1 MFTSERPATAPEPPA
16 GPPTTVPS
24 RAGPRS
30 STAPPAGSG
39 RTPPALVGS
48 PDAGLALL
56 PDRVLMRRAARHD
69 ARAFEVFYRRHISSA
84 RAVSFRTVGTAQRAD
99 EVCQEAFL
107 SAWRAAGRFDPELG
121 TARSWVLSIV
131 RNRAIDQL
139 RVHRRTSDRDATDEA
154 SVELQ
159 PADPRDAT
167 ESVALRNV
175 SSLATRRLLDVL
187 DPDQQQV
194 IELAFFRGLSHA
206 EIASRLE
213 LPLGTVK
220 ARIHRGLARMRASAG
235 RPGPDV
241 GAPGATTDAA

>member
-1 MFTSERPATAPEPPA
+1 
-16 GPPTTVPS
+16 
-24 RAGPRS
+24 
-30 STAPPAGSG
+30 
-39 RTPPALVGS
+39 
-48 PDAGLALL
+48 
-56 PDRVLMRRAARHD
+56 MRRAARHD
-69 ARAFEVFYRRHISSA
+69 AQAFEVLYRRHISSA
-84 RAVSFRTVGTAQRAD
+84 RAVSFRTVGTSQRAD

-121 TARSWVLSIV
+121 TARSWILSIV

-139 RVHRRTSDRDATDEA
+139 RVHRRTTDRDATDDA

-159 PADPRDAT
+159 PADARDAT
-167 ESVALRNV
+167 EHVALRNV
-175 SSLATRRLLDVL
+175 SSLATRRLLVVL

-220 ARIHRGLARMRASAG
+220 ARIQRGLATMRASAG
-235 RPGPDV
+235 SPGPDV
-241 GAPGATTDAA
+241 VAPGPATDAT